1 MMNKPLAI
9 ANKPFRAMKV
19 NPSKERSFYTQGQQR
34 IARIL
39 LAVWLAASISTDS
52 TLAAPDGQAT
62 VVPAHHS
69 DALATSSAANPT
81 LQQLMSQKGVPD
93 NKTLVAALNA
103 ATLEEQ
109 SQWIEKAVE
118 WFKNPLIVK
127 YPAAIQD
134 YAKLAH
140 IQVTP
145 ENRDL
150 LADYLNSLC
159 NKVKD
164 KSFGEE
170 LFIQALAYVLA
181 HLDPAI
187 FAGDPQLLLT
197 LGGNL
202 LAKLDPSQRVF
213 KQADYPSARA
223 TLEAL
228 SQTLFLV
235 HEVAPGYL
243 NVQDG
248 GLYQSFRSQL
258 QKIIDRAQYY
268 PAIYQ
273 ARLLKQTLRLLEDP
287 ESDGEGNMRRIAQG
301 LLGVVNL
308 VTVGQGLATGELKPA
323 ELQDG
328 IKLLKAAFHG
338 QRIQPKPWHDQL
350 LTLEGKMLHCLQER
364 DLKAY
369 PDSKTLKD
377 TVQAIN
383 SLSLSLKS
391 IATNKAPQYRQALRF
406 GIAMQL
412 QILSLKGPTPEI
424 RTGSIERLIA
434 LGKPEAW
441 GSDTNVMAGLLDGL
455 ALVAVQS
462 EAARAEEAT
471 KAHEV
476 LKALADESLLVSSGQ
491 PSRLGQLFRHPH
503 SPQDTASKAFSAWLG
518 NKGLSDKLQ
527 CFRDQAAGKGGGMFS
542 HVRQMLRQTVISES
556 FGAPEIKDLTQIIR
570 YIDLEKLRHF
580 VERIDT
586 TKKLTKILQEEGIC
600 ALSGFGGVGKSTLAA
615 QYGRECKDV
624 QIVHWILAE
633 NSIELQKGYKKL
645 AQDLEVNCP
654 RCRPRRRLPG
664 RQTRRCPSHHYH
676 PQC

>member
-1 MMNKPLAI
+1 MNKPLAI

-527 CFRDQAAGKGGGMFS
+527 CFRDQAAGKGGG
-542 HVRQMLRQTVISES
+542 HV
-556 FGAPEIKDLTQIIR
+556 
-570 YIDLEKLRHF
+570 
-580 VERIDT
+580 
-586 TKKLTKILQEEGIC
+586 
-600 ALSGFGGVGKSTLAA
+600 
-615 QYGRECKDV
+615 
-624 QIVHWILAE
+624 
-633 NSIELQKGYKKL
+633 
-645 AQDLEVNCP
+645 
-654 RCRPRRRLPG
+654 
-664 RQTRRCPSHHYH
+664 
-676 PQC
+676 